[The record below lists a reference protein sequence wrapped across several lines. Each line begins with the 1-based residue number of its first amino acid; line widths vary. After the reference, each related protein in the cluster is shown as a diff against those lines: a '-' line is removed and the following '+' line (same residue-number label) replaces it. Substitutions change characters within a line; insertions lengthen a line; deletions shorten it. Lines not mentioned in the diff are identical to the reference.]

1 MASKQP
7 ALPDGIEIFRAGTR
21 TADDGKVYT
30 ITAADVAAAA
40 AAYSP
45 ALHEAPLTVGHP
57 ESNRPA
63 YGWVAGLQ
71 ADNGVLK
78 TSHRAV
84 EPQFAEMVQA
94 ERFKKRSASFYAP
107 ADPANPKP
115 GVWYLRHV
123 AYLGAQPPAVK
134 GLKDIEFS
142 EAAGAVNF
150 SDPVNHKEPT
160 TMKTAEQLQAELD
173 AANLKLKGEAT
184 AREKAE
190 QERDAA
196 ATRATAAEGQV
207 ANFSE
212 QAKRQRHD
220 ANVSFCESQVK
231 AGKLLPKDKG
241 AAVAVLDTLAG
252 GEAVSFSEGDATKKV
267 SPAEFVR
274 GLIEGAKPKVNFGE
288 HAPGNAAA
296 DLQADKGDSDAEIDK
311 KARAYMAQHKVN
323 YAEALTAVTAS
334 FSA

>member
-1 MASKQP
+1 MPSKQP
-7 ALPDGIEIFRAGTR
+7 TLPDGIEIFRAGTR
-21 TADDGKVYT
+21 TADNGKVYT

-71 ADNGVLK
+71 ADGDVLK
-78 TSHRAV
+78 TTHRQV
-84 EPQFAEMVQA
+84 EPHFAEMVEA
-94 ERFKKRSASFYAP
+94 GRFKKRSASFYAP
-107 ADPANPKP
+107 DDPANPKP

-123 AYLGAQPPAVK
+123 AWLGAQPPAVK

-142 EAAGAVNF
+142 EAADAVNF
-150 SDPVNHKEPT
+150 SDPVEPKEPQS
-160 TMKTAEQLQAELD
+160 MKTPEQLQAELD
-173 AANLKLKGEAT
+173 AANTTLKAEKD

-190 QERDAA
+190 QERDANA
-196 ATRATAAEGQV
+196 KRATAAEGQV
-207 ANFSE
+207 ANFGE
-212 QAKRQRHD
+212 QAKQQRHD

-241 AAVAVLDTLAG
+241 AAVAVLDALAG

-267 SPAEFVR
+267 SPAEFVK
-274 GLIEGAKPKVNFGE
+274 GLIEGSKPKVEFGE
-288 HAPGNAAA
+288 HAAGRTAA
-296 DLQADKGDSDAEIDK
+296 DLADKGDSDAEIDK
-311 KARAYMAQHKVN
+311 KAKAYQAQNKVS
-323 YAEALTAVTAS
+323 YSEALTAVTAS

>member
-1 MASKQP
+1 MPSKQP
-7 ALPDGIEIFRAGTR
+7 TLPDGIEIFRAGTR
-21 TADDGKVYT
+21 TADNGKVYT

-71 ADNGVLK
+71 ADGDVLK
-78 TSHRAV
+78 TTHRQV
-84 EPQFAEMVQA
+84 ETQFAEMVQGG
-94 ERFKKRSASFYAP
+94 RFKKRSASFYAP
-107 ADPANPKP
+107 DDPTNPKP

-142 EAAGAVNF
+142 EAADAVNF
-150 SDPVNHKEPT
+150 SDPVTSQEQDDMT
-160 TMKTAEQLQAELD
+160 LQEQLDKANADLKAEKD
-173 AANLKLKGEAT
+173 

-190 QERDAA
+190 SDAA
-196 ATRATAAEGQV
+196 TATQRATTAEGQV
-207 ANFSE
+207 ANFGE
-212 QAKRQRHD
+212 QAKQQRHA

-231 AGKLLPKDKG
+231 AGTLLPKDKG
-241 AAVAVLDTLAG
+241 AAVAVLDTLAAG
-252 GEAVSFSEGDATKKV
+252 QAVEFSEGNTTHKV
-267 SPAEFVR
+267 SPAEFVK

-288 HAPGNAAA
+288 HAPGNTGAA
-296 DLQADKGDSDAEIDK
+296 DLQADKADSDAEIDK
-311 KARAYMAQHKVN
+311 KAKAYAAVNKVS
-323 YAEALTAVTAS
+323 YSEALNAVTAS
-334 FSA
+334 FTA